1 MASELSQFI
10 EKELRNKGYA
20 YEDDNAEADNPHQ
33 TLIGALRVEVMVAGG
48 TAVAPFSSSE
58 AAAASWSQPGVGSA
72 AVPLPCSHSPGSRS
86 RRRKKGS
93 LTSSEL
99 SVLEAV

>member
-33 TLIGALRVEVMVAGG
+33 TLIGALRVEVIFAGG
-48 TAVAPFSSSE
+48 AVISAFSSS
-58 AAAASWSQPGVGSA
+58 SSSSSSVSQ
-72 AVPLPCSHSPGSRS
+72 
-86 RRRKKGS
+86 
-93 LTSSEL
+93 
-99 SVLEAV
+99 